1 MLLTH
6 LLPERKVGNL
16 LLMNTRGYG
25 WRRTGLTLAAYTVL
39 LLAVGSAVPASA
51 QQIRVPFKV
60 EAFGGVSYMWFN
72 SKPLGYGSN
81 SNLVGWNGT
90 LSVPHIFR
98 RLGFMADSSG
108 HYGSG
113 LREYNV
119 LIGPQIRNH
128 ARGLT
133 FTEHALY
140 GRARDRIDVNGE
152 ALLGLSGLG
161 RALAFGF
168 SAQKDLNPRWS
179 FRVVQLD
186 YIRADTFG
194 LAQNNVRA
202 STGLVYHF
210 GGK

>member
-1 MLLTH
+1 
-6 LLPERKVGNL
+6 
-16 LLMNTRGYG
+16 MNTRWYG

-39 LLAVGSAVPASA
+39 LLVVVGLVAPVSA
-51 QQIRVPFKV
+51 QEVRIPFKV

-72 SKPLGYGSN
+72 SKPLGYGSD
-81 SNLVGWNGT
+81 SNLIGWNGT
-90 LSVPHIFR
+90 VSVPHIFR
-98 RLGFMADSSG
+98 RLGFMADGSG

-128 ARGLT
+128 AHGLT

-152 ALLGLSGLG
+152 ALLGLSSLG

-168 SAQKDLNPRWS
+168 SAQKDLNPRWA
-179 FRVVQLD
+179 FRVIQLD
-186 YIRADTFG
+186 YIRADTLG
-194 LAQNNVRA
+194 QAQNNVRA
-202 STGLVYHF
+202 STGLVFRF